1 MNCARSVPKA
11 YPSPN
16 MTRIVPKVTP
26 NTRSADGLVFMR
38 RIKKWLK
45 IPAPP
50 VIALLEREA
59 PVILSP
65 MVELIDL
72 FSVL

>member
-1 MNCARSVPKA
+1 
-11 YPSPN
+11 
-16 MTRIVPKVTP
+16 
-26 NTRSADGLVFMR
+26 MR
-38 RIKKWLK
+38 RIIKWLK

-59 PVILSP
+59 PVILSA

-72 FSVL
+72 VSVLED